1 MLAPSMPG
9 GDEMAT
15 YIILGKYTDQG
26 IRNIKQSPQRVDQV
40 RAAVQAVGGTMPSF
54 YLTMGQYDFVAISE
68 APDDETFTRVLLQIV
83 SSGNV
88 STETLKAFPEADYRR
103 IIASMP

>member
-1 MLAPSMPG
+1 
-9 GDEMAT
+9 MAT
-15 YIILGKYTDQG
+15 YIILGKYTEQG

-40 RAAVQAVGGTMPSF
+40 RSAIEAAGGKMPGF

-68 APDDETFTRVLLQIV
+68 APDDETMTRVLLSVV

-103 IIASMP
+103 IVASLP

>member
-1 MLAPSMPG
+1 MP
-9 GDEMAT
+9 T

-26 IRNIKQSPQRVDQV
+26 MRNIKEGPQRLD
-40 RAAVQAVGGTMPSF
+40 AARSAIESAGGKMPGF
-54 YLTMGQYDFVAISE
+54 YLTMGQYDFVALSE
-68 APDDETFTRVLLQIV
+68 APDDEAFTRMLLAIA

-103 IIASMP
+103 IIGAMP